1 MNIFKDIVNLL
12 LPPRCAVCGK
22 VLDIDKGLCDE
33 CIAEFDFIKDAV
45 CYRCGRPFGNL
56 SDGRGH
62 GVCASCLHRKRHLFR
77 FSRSAFGYDE
87 FSKKLIL
94 DFKFHDRTDLASL
107 LAKMMY
113 VAGSDI
119 FAAGIDVIVPVPLHY
134 TRLLKRRY
142 NQSALLARELGRLS
156 GVKVCCDAVAKIK
169 MTRPQAE
176 CSGAERLSNVKD
188 VFAVKRPEE
197 ITGKRV
203 LLIDDVLT
211 TGATLTECG
220 KAVRRARPK
229 SLDNLTAARAL

>member
-1 MNIFKDIVNLL
+1 
-12 LPPRCAVCGK
+12 
-22 VLDIDKGLCDE
+22 
-33 CIAEFDFIKDAV
+33 
-45 CYRCGRPFGNL
+45 
-56 SDGRGH
+56 
-62 GVCASCLHRKRHLFR
+62 
-77 FSRSAFGYDE
+77 
-87 FSKKLIL
+87 
-94 DFKFHDRTDLASL
+94 
-107 LAKMMY
+107 MY